1 LEFWTHP
8 LSSLARRIYGEALG
22 RPEAREYNRFNPM
35 TTQIAD
41 EDLTPQDLALEE
53 VAPEVAPVDE
63 EPSEDE
69 VGPPSL
75 LWLLLEGRA
84 VYELATTAL
93 VKPWLRKAP
102 RGDGHPVMVLPGFVA
117 SDLSTKPLRNFLKE
131 QGFAAHPWLLGR
143 NLGLR
148 DGLEERLFERL
159 RELRD
164 RYDRK
169 VSLVGWSLGGVFA
182 RELAALEPESVR
194 SVITMGS
201 PYNSNPK
208 ANHSWRAFEWVSR
221 RKIEHIDPERVA
233 RLKEPLPVPTTSIYS
248 RQDGITNWRCCI
260 EDAGHQAES
269 IGVPGSHCG
278 LGVNPLVLYA
288 VADRLAQPEGHWL
301 PFNRSGVRSW
311 VYRQPASHNGKSPF
325 RSGDGLPTENEA
337 VE

>member
-1 LEFWTHP
+1 
-8 LSSLARRIYGEALG
+8 
-22 RPEAREYNRFNPM
+22 M
-35 TTQIAD
+35 TTPSKD
-41 EDLTPQDLALEE
+41 EDEQAH
-53 VAPEVAPVDE
+53 
-63 EPSEDE
+63 DE

-102 RGDGHPVMVLPGFVA
+102 RGDGHPVLVLPGFVA
-117 SDLSTKPLRNFLKE
+117 GDISTGPLRKFLKE
-131 QGFAAHPWLLGR
+131 QGFAAHPWKLGR

-148 DGLEERLFERL
+148 KGLGEKILARV
-159 RELRD
+159 RELQE

-169 VSLVGWSLGGVFA
+169 VSLIGWSLGGVYA
-182 RELAALEPESVR
+182 REAAALEPDIVR

-208 ANHSWRAFEWVSR
+208 ANRSWWAFEWLSG
-221 RKIEHIDPERVA
+221 RKIGEIDPQRVA
-233 RLKEPLPVPTTSIYS
+233 RVRGPLEVPTTSVYS
-248 RQDGITNWRCCI
+248 RQDGITNWRCCV

-288 VADRLAQPEGHWL
+288 IADRLAQPEGHWL
-301 PFNRSGVRSW
+301 PFDRSGVRSW
-311 VYRQPASHNGKSPF
+311 VYQQPQEKIGA
-325 RSGDGLPTENEA
+325 A
-337 VE
+337 VPQPEIETA